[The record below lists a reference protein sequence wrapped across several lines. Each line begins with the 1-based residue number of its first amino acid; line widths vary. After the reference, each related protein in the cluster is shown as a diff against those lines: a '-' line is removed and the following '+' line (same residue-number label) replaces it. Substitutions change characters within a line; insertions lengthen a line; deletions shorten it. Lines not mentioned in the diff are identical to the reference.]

1 MLLHFPVDCCG
12 KLRDSAEVCRGKANF
27 ITTISYIRLLVHN
40 TQILTLNLY
49 SLCLNF
55 PHVLVFSMLRLNVF
69 LTSRVQTNPA
79 CRYIAE
85 VILSIK
91 TPMKKQQQMILMSP
105 LLALNIRDALCNL
118 LPLVKFKKHL
128 KHIRKSINFIKSN
141 TPPRQFFTFF
151 KCINSIKLRKA
162 SHIQYINLVLNLSV
176 S

>member
-1 MLLHFPVDCCG
+1 MLQTERIGHFEESIWINKIKDRYNILTLLLHFPVDCCG

-55 PHVLVFSMLRLNVF
+55 SHVLVFSMLRLNVF

-79 CRYIAE
+79 CRYIVE

-91 TPMKKQQQMILMSP
+91 TPMKNNSKWFWCLHCWLWTYVM
-105 LLALNIRDALCNL
+105 LCATCY
-118 LPLVKFKKHL
+118 HW
-128 KHIRKSINFIKSN
+128 
-141 TPPRQFFTFF
+141 
-151 KCINSIKLRKA
+151 
-162 SHIQYINLVLNLSV
+162 
-176 S
+176 